1 MAAVC
6 EALAAKWMFSLVA
19 GGVCWLTSAHRLTW
33 VTGLRPHQP
42 SLANGR
48 SRAASVGGKKF
59 SSFLLL
65 YNNKPPVHGFVVPGW
80 GISKTHMLRAWSG
93 IMETK
98 RLQIYGSFPASYS
111 DPFCLF
117 TAAATTTSAAATQL
131 SHQSRINVYV
141 YCSWRAFF
149 SYRRLSVWGSGRLQG
164 TTAANAQKSPTKCGR
179 KTHMWIPR
187 ALKSKNSWFL
197 IKGIFP
203 VKQNKN
209 KGWEL

>member
-19 GGVCWLTSAHRLTW
+19 GGVCGLTSAHRLTW
-33 VTGLRPHQP
+33 VTGLHPHQP
-42 SLANGR
+42 SSANGR
-48 SRAASVGGKKF
+48 WRAASVGGKNAGAF

-117 TAAATTTSAAATQL
+117 TAAATQL
-131 SHQSRINVYV
+131 SHQSRINAYV

-149 SYRRLSVWGSGRLQG
+149 SYPRLSVRGSGGLQG

-179 KTHMWIPR
+179 KTHMWLPR

-203 VKQNKN
+203 GKMKQKQRL
-209 KGWEL
+209 GIVD